1 MGQEELDTLVE
12 SENSEDVAVLEDI
25 VEESEELSLDTL
37 DSEDVLD
44 EDSLKLDE
52 LEEST
57 DDSLE
62 LDAVSEESVVE
73 EELTLED
80 EVQPEE
86 ELEVEDE
93 EIAVEDELTAQEP
106 VSEEEN
112 IVTPPPSTDEHK
124 VVSQLDDVT
133 RDSEIKAGEIFDKLE
148 VINNFVGDSE
158 EISTALSNT
167 LKQNIELFEK
177 LCEKFPNVESFKSA
191 LEDNQNAL
199 SKTEDI
205 VQKSQDSADEVMMIM
220 DIMQYQ
226 DIHRQKIERVIN
238 VMRTL
243 SKYMSSLFASDV
255 RDDNRASVA
264 NHIEGDD
271 AETVSEDD
279 IEALLASFGKK

>member
-1 MGQEELDTLVE
+1 MGQEELDTLI
-12 SENSEDVAVLEDI
+12 D
-25 VEESEELSLDTL
+25 SEEEALETL
-37 DSEDVLD
+37 ETTD
-44 EDSLKLDE
+44 ELDE
-52 LEEST
+52 LSPELTELEDSIEES
-57 DDSLE
+57 LE
-62 LDAVSEESVVE
+62 QETKSEEAVE
-73 EELTLED
+73 EELKLED
-80 EVQPEE
+80 EELALEE
-86 ELEVEDE
+86 EVEPDE
-93 EIAVEDELTAQEP
+93 ELAVEDELSSEMDEQEDLETENA
-106 VSEEEN
+106 SEEEVEEDEEV
-112 IVTPPPSTDEHK
+112 ISPPPSTDEHK

-158 EISTALSNT
+158 EISTSLSGT
-167 LKQNIELFEK
+167 LKKNIELFEK

-191 LEDNQNAL
+191 LENNQNAL
-199 SKTEDI
+199 SKTEEI

-255 RDDNRASVA
+255 RDDTRASVA
-264 NHIEGDD
+264 NHIDGDE
-271 AETVSEDD
+271 AETVSADD